1 MTTGRPGRSAGR
13 THAIA
18 TITAGLLL
26 ATLTGCSSDS
36 KADPAACKTAMSK
49 AFDDTIAAGNKSKK
63 SERAAACDGVDDE
76 TVQRIAAELISER
89 AGKAAEDT
97 LESAAPEATPESAA
111 PEATTVKLSDECRAW
126 IEDALLD
133 TSGDI
138 DATAGYGVC
147 GDMSQEELA
156 QAAEDVTADLIK
168 QGATPMP

>member
-1 MTTGRPGRSAGR
+1 MR

-63 SERAAACDGVDDE
+63 SERAAACDGVEDE

-97 LESAAPEATPESAA
+97 LESAA

-168 QGATPMP
+168 QGATPTP

>member
-1 MTTGRPGRSAGR
+1 MR

-111 PEATTVKLSDECRAW
+111 PEATPESAAPEATTVKLSDECRAW

-156 QAAEDVTADLIK
+156 QAAEDVTAELIK
-168 QGATPMP
+168 QGATPTP